1 MVGPSTQEKKDEVS
15 PVTSSFHGAL
25 RPQEPCG
32 LLVTGE
38 EWDRGMRA
46 QAHLPV
52 HTAPEPCP
60 ATLRFSVA
68 LRPQKPSGLSGTE
81 SPGRP
86 HRHFHTAPE
95 LCPFCLF
102 VCLFVSMLLFIHRN
116 RKLIRDGEESGIGNE
131 SPGPPP
137 CSHGS

>member
-1 MVGPSTQEKKDEVS
+1 MVGPSTQEKNDEVS
-15 PVTSSFHGAL
+15 PVTSSFRGAL

-68 LRPQKPSGLSGTE
+68 LRPQKPYGLLGMEEDWVQETRAQAHL
-81 SPGRP
+81 PV
-86 HRHFHTAPE
+86 HTAPE
-95 LCPFCLF
+95 RCDVRSRLVSPLSAFCFPTRTHSLYG
-102 VCLFVSMLLFIHRN
+102 L
-116 RKLIRDGEESGIGNE
+116 RD
-131 SPGPPP
+131 
-137 CSHGS
+137 